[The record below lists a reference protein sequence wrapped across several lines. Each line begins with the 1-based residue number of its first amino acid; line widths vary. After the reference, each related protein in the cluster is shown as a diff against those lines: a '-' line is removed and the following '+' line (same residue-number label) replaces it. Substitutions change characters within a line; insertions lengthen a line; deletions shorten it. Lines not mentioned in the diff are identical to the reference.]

1 MDYKT
6 ELQEDKIIVY
16 LDGEIDLDKTDAA
29 RKSVMDSLEKSN
41 KIFVNLN
48 AVKYIDSSGVSILVE
63 GQQKANEMEK
73 EFYLQGPSDAVMS
86 VLKMAK
92 LDVFFSISN

>member
-6 ELQEDKIIVY
+6 ELQGDKIIVY
-16 LDGEIDLDKTDAA
+16 LEGEIDLDKTDAV

-48 AVKYIDSSGVSILVE
+48 AVKYIDSSGVSVLIE
-63 GQQKANEMEK
+63 AQQKTNEMEK
-73 EFYLQGPSDAVMS
+73 EFYLQSPSDAVMS

-92 LDVFFSISN
+92 LDVFFKISN

>member
-6 ELQEDKIIVY
+6 ELQGDKIIVY
-16 LDGEIDLDKTDAA
+16 LDGEIDLDKTDGV

-48 AVKYIDSSGVSILVE
+48 AVKYIDSSGVSVLIE
-63 GQQKANEMEK
+63 GQQKANEMKK
-73 EFYLQGPSDAVMS
+73 EFYLQSPSDAVMS

-92 LDVFFSISN
+92 LDVFFKISN

>member
-1 MDYKT
+1 MDFKT

-29 RKSVMDSLEKSN
+29 RQSIMDSLEKSN
-41 KIFVNLN
+41 KIFVNLS
-48 AVKYIDSSGVSILVE
+48 AIKYIDSSGVSVLIE
-63 GQQKANEMEK
+63 GQQKANEMKK
-73 EFYLQGPSDAVMS
+73 EFYLQSPSDAVMS

-92 LDVFFSISN
+92 LDVFFKISN

>member
-1 MDYKT
+1 MEYKAQ
-6 ELQEDKIIVY
+6 LKEDRIIVY

-48 AVKYIDSSGVSILVE
+48 AVKYIDSSGVSVLIE
-63 GQQKANEMEK
+63 AHQKAIEMEK
-73 EFYLQGPSDAVMS
+73 EFYLQSPSDAVMS

-92 LDVFFSISN
+92 LDVFF

>member
-1 MDYKT
+1 MEYKA
-6 ELQEDKIIVY
+6 ELKEDRIIVY

-29 RKSVMDSLEKSN
+29 RESIMDSLEKSN

-48 AVKYIDSSGVSILVE
+48 AVKYIDSSGVSVLIE
-63 GQQKANEMEK
+63 AHQKANEMEK
-73 EFYLQGPSDAVMS
+73 ELYLQSPSDAVMS

-92 LDVFFSISN
+92 LDVFFNISD

>member
-1 MDYKT
+1 MEFKA
-6 ELQEDKIIVY
+6 ELKEDRVIVY

-29 RKSVMDSLEKSN
+29 RESIMDSLEKSN

-48 AVKYIDSSGVSILVE
+48 AVKYIDSSGVSVLIE
-63 GQQKANEMEK
+63 AHQKANEMEK
-73 EFYLQGPSDAVMS
+73 EFYLQSPSDAVMS

-92 LDVFFSISN
+92 LDVFFNISD

>member
-1 MDYKT
+1 MEYKA
-6 ELQEDKIIVY
+6 ELKEDRIIVY

-29 RKSVMDSLEKSN
+29 RESIMDSLEKSN

-48 AVKYIDSSGVSILVE
+48 AVKYIDSSGVSVLIE
-63 GQQKANEMEK
+63 AHQKAIEMEK
-73 EFYLQGPSDAVMS
+73 EFYLQSPSDAVMS

-92 LDVFFSISN
+92 LDVFFNISD

>member
-1 MDYKT
+1 MEFKA
-6 ELQEDKIIVY
+6 ELKEDRIIVY

-29 RKSVMDSLEKSN
+29 RESIIGSLEKSN

-48 AVKYIDSSGVSILVE
+48 AVKYIDSSGVSVLIE
-63 GQQKANEMEK
+63 AHQKANEMEK
-73 EFYLQGPSDAVMS
+73 EFYLQSPSDAVMS

-92 LDVFFSISN
+92 LDVFF

>member
-6 ELQEDKIIVY
+6 ELQGDKIIVY
-16 LDGEIDLDKTDAA
+16 LDGEIDLDKTDAV

-48 AVKYIDSSGVSILVE
+48 AVKYIDSSGVSVLIE
-63 GQQKANEMEK
+63 AQQKTNEMEK
-73 EFYLQGPSDAVMS
+73 EFYLQSPSDAVMS

-92 LDVFFSISN
+92 LDVFFKISN

>member
-1 MDYKT
+1 MEYKA
-6 ELQEDKIIVY
+6 ELKEDRIIVY

-48 AVKYIDSSGVSILVE
+48 AVKYIDSSGVSVLIE
-63 GQQKANEMEK
+63 AHQKANEMEK
-73 EFYLQGPSDAVMS
+73 ELYLQSPSDAVMS
-86 VLKMAK
+86 VLTMAK
-92 LDVFFSISN
+92 LDVFFNISN

>member
-1 MDYKT
+1 MEFKA
-6 ELQEDKIIVY
+6 ELKEDRIIVY

-29 RKSVMDSLEKSN
+29 RESIMDSLEKSN

-48 AVKYIDSSGVSILVE
+48 AVKYIDSSGVSVLIE
-63 GQQKANEMEK
+63 AHQKANEMEK
-73 EFYLQGPSDAVMS
+73 ELYLQSPSDAVMS

-92 LDVFFSISN
+92 LDVFFNISD

>member
-1 MDYKT
+1 MDFKT
-6 ELQEDKIIVY
+6 ELQGDKIIVY

-29 RKSVMDSLEKSN
+29 RQSVMDSLEKSN

-48 AVKYIDSSGVSILVE
+48 AVQYIDSSGVSVLIE
-63 GQQKANEMEK
+63 AHQKANEMEK
-73 EFYLQGPSDAVMS
+73 EFYLQSPSDAVMS

-92 LDVFFSISN
+92 LDVFFNISD

>member
-1 MDYKT
+1 MEYKT
-6 ELQEDKIIVY
+6 ELQGDKIIVY
-16 LDGEIDLDKTDAA
+16 LDGEIDLDKTDAV

-48 AVKYIDSSGVSILVE
+48 AVKYIDSSGVSVLIE
-63 GQQKANEMEK
+63 AHQKANEMEK
-73 EFYLQGPSDAVMS
+73 EFYLQSPSDAVMS

-92 LDVFFSISN
+92 LDVFFNISD

>member
-6 ELQEDKIIVY
+6 ELQGDKIIVY
-16 LDGEIDLDKTDAA
+16 LDGEIDLDKTDAV

-48 AVKYIDSSGVSILVE
+48 AVKYIDSSGVSVLIE
-63 GQQKANEMEK
+63 AQQKANEMEK

-92 LDVFFSISN
+92 LDVFFKISN

>member
-6 ELQEDKIIVY
+6 ELQGDKIIVY

-29 RKSVMDSLEKSN
+29 RKSVMGSLEKSN

-48 AVKYIDSSGVSILVE
+48 AVKYIDSSGVSVLIE
-63 GQQKANEMEK
+63 AQQKANEMEK
-73 EFYLQGPSDAVMS
+73 GFYLQSPSDAVMS

>member
-1 MDYKT
+1 MEFKA
-6 ELQEDKIIVY
+6 ELKEDRIIVY

-29 RKSVMDSLEKSN
+29 RQSVMDSLEKSN

-48 AVKYIDSSGVSILVE
+48 AVKYIDSSGVSVLIE
-63 GQQKANEMEK
+63 SHQKANEMEK
-73 EFYLQGPSDAVMS
+73 EFYLQSPSDAVMS

-92 LDVFFSISN
+92 LDVFFKISN

>member
-6 ELQEDKIIVY
+6 ELQGDKIIVY
-16 LDGEIDLDKTDAA
+16 LDGEIDLDKTDAE

-48 AVKYIDSSGVSILVE
+48 AVKYIDSSGVSVLIE
-63 GQQKANEMEK
+63 AHQKAIEMEN
-73 EFYLQGPSDAVMS
+73 EFYLQSPSDAVMS

-92 LDVFFSISN
+92 LDVFFKISN

>member
-1 MDYKT
+1 MEYKA
-6 ELQEDKIIVY
+6 ELKEDRIIVY

-29 RKSVMDSLEKSN
+29 RESIMDSLEKSN

-48 AVKYIDSSGVSILVE
+48 AVKYIDSSGVSVLIE
-63 GQQKANEMEK
+63 AHQKANEMER
-73 EFYLQGPSDAVMS
+73 EFYLQSPSDAVMS

-92 LDVFFSISN
+92 LDVFFNISD

>member
-6 ELQEDKIIVY
+6 ELQGDKIIVY
-16 LDGEIDLDKTDAA
+16 LDGEIDLDKTDVA
-29 RKSVMDSLEKSN
+29 RQSVMDSLEKSN

-48 AVKYIDSSGVSILVE
+48 AVKYIDSSGVSVLIE
-63 GQQKANEMEK
+63 AQQKTNEMEK
-73 EFYLQGPSDAVMS
+73 EFYLQSPSDAVMS

-92 LDVFFSISN
+92 LDVFFKISN